1 MSGTAG
7 VVFQQRTKS
16 LREHVPESLCR
27 RYVVPAPARPGASGS
42 TASGVAPAVSLWT
55 VRSLTVCATARAAVR
70 GVYTPT
76 PLLVL

>member
-1 MSGTAG
+1 M
-7 VVFQQRTKS
+7 
-16 LREHVPESLCR
+16 PSLCG
-27 RYVVPAPARPGASGS
+27 PGPGAPG
-42 TASGVAPAVSLWT
+42 SGVSGRLSVVAT

>member
-1 MSGTAG
+1 M
-7 VVFQQRTKS
+7 
-16 LREHVPESLCR
+16 PSLCG
-27 RYVVPAPARPGASGS
+27 PGPGAPG
-42 TASGVAPAVSLWT
+42 SGVAPAVSLWT